1 MNLGNTFY
9 KDFQA
14 HKYSL
19 PEGLYET
26 IVTAVENKSR
36 AKVTIN
42 YNERPTKLEKLKE
55 LHKLNGIDIVRTKR
69 EMTRDNF
76 VPFEYKVVI
85 RPKAFLNNLAKFYDT
100 SMEKISDDNVDKVLD
115 KVEKIEKIKDK
126 TPKDGKTKGNK
137 NTGQE
142 SVTRQADGIPTGI
155 DEENLTP
162 LGKELVDIIRNITQ
176 EE

>member
-14 HKYSL
+14 RKYSL

-26 IVTAVENKSR
+26 IVTAVENKTR
-36 AKVTIN
+36 AKITIN
-42 YNERPTKLEKLKE
+42 YNERPTKLERLKE

-115 KVEKIEKIKDK
+115 KVEKIKKIKDK
-126 TPKDGKTKGNK
+126 TPKDSKK
-137 NTGQE
+137 NTEQE
-142 SVTRQADGIPTGI
+142 SVAKQADGIPAGI